1 MNSGMIAENIF
12 SAIDVIVDKKLRE
25 AKYDSTIIAK
35 IIKVHD
41 SALGRY
47 EVQYQDAKFVALS
60 VGGGAYQVND
70 NVYILVPT
78 NDLSRDKYILGL
90 SNANRRI
97 TALGDVVTTAQLE
110 AIIKR
115 IEELEGQEIPQLPSL
130 DAYAKK
136 SDLNNYVTQDQLDGL
151 NLGDK
156 VTVTPQGTG
165 TEIIATIKV
174 NENSYEIKAPK
185 TEVVEAGS
193 TVTYQGTNAA
203 DGDTI
208 GTLTIDDIAYD
219 IKAPNLNSYAK
230 TDQIPTTT
238 SKLKNDSGFITRSDL
253 NSYAQ
258 LSDIPKDTSDLN
270 NDSGFITSSAL
281 DGYATQTWINNQG
294 FLESDDLN
302 GYARTSDIPDTSK
315 FITQTTADNKYA
327 TKDEVSAMGNGDMLK
342 SIYDKNSNNIIDKA
356 EDANAL
362 GGVSADK
369 YATQEW
375 VQQQGYKTTDNNT
388 TYTLSADTKNNKIVL
403 TPSKGT
409 AQSITV
415 PYATKAGSA
424 TTADS
429 AAAAQSAHSAENAS
443 KANALNLSAAVGSTT
458 EPVYFN
464 ASGQPV
470 AITNAKLTDTLYTL
484 GIGNDKNKITLAANG
499 VIQNELIVPY
509 ATNSNSATTATQADN
524 ATNLNGKAATEY
536 VLKTSL
542 EGYATTDSLSKY
554 VLLTSVKDKGSKTQ
568 PVYFNANGA
577 PSAID
582 YTIKKSVPADAI
594 FTDTT
599 YELSW
604 DEQSHALAFK
614 PSTATTASRIAIP
627 YANNA
632 GSLGGVSASNYATQ
646 TDLSALETQINGE
659 ITSVKTS
666 VAAANATANSAA
678 QIANSKN
685 AIEVSNLKTSGTKIA
700 TMTIDGGNTGIHNIY
715 VPTATT
721 TTLGLVKIGSNLS
734 VSNGVISAPLASR
747 QGVGMVKSDWDGNE
761 APNSIS
767 FKKAYIYDGYIYYTD
782 TNTTYTTVSAS
793 GADAGLMSVADK
805 KKLDGIAVGATA
817 NQGTVTGVTLNGNS
831 LISGST
837 AIIPI
842 ASRQAY
848 GVVKSDYDGHISP
861 EESGY
866 KKASIYDG
874 YIYYQDT
881 DTRYSN
887 ATTSYSGLMSATDKT
902 QLTNLPSN
910 LTMSYSNGTLT
921 ITYTD

>member
-35 IIKVHD
+35 IIKVQD

-47 EVQYQDAKFVALS
+47 EVQYQDAKFIALS
-60 VGGGAYQVND
+60 VGGGIYQIND
-70 NVYILVPT
+70 NVYVLVPT

-90 SNANRRI
+90 SNNNRRI

-110 AIIKR
+110 AIIER
-115 IEELEGQEIPQLPSL
+115 IEELEGQEIPQLPNL
-130 DAYAKK
+130 DEYAKK
-136 SDLNNYVTQDQLDGL
+136 SDLNNYVTQEQLDGL
-151 NLGDK
+151 ELGDSI
-156 VTVTPQGTG
+156 TVIPQGTG
-165 TEIIATIKV
+165 TETIATIKV
-174 NENSYEIKAPK
+174 NETSYDIKAPK
-185 TEVVEAGS
+185 TAIVEAGS
-193 TVTYQGTNAA
+193 TVSYQDTDAA
-203 DGDTI
+203 NGEVI
-208 GTLTIDDIAYD
+208 GTLTIDDTDYD
-219 IKAPNLNSYAK
+219 IKAPSLIGYAK
-230 TDQIPTTT
+230 T
-238 SKLKNDSGFITRSDL
+238 SE
-253 NSYAQ
+253 
-258 LSDIPKDTSDLN
+258 IPKDTSDLN

-281 DGYATQTWINNQG
+281 TGYATQGWVNNQG

-302 GYARTSDIPDTSK
+302 GYAKTSDIPDTSK

-327 TKDEVSAMGNGDMLK
+327 TKDEISAMGNGDMLK
-342 SIYDKNSNNIIDKA
+342 SIYDKNNNNIIDKA
-356 EDANAL
+356 EDADAL

-375 VQQQGYKTTDNNT
+375 VQEQGYKTTDNNT
-388 TYTLSADTKNNKIVL
+388 TYTLITKDNNIIL
-403 TPSKGT
+403 QD
-409 AQSITV
+409 AQKDVVSTIAA
-415 PYATKAGSA
+415 PYATKAESA
-424 TTADS
+424 TTA
-429 AAAAQSAHSAENAS
+429 QSAYSAENAS
-443 KANALNLSAAVGSTT
+443 KANALNLSAAIGSTT

-499 VIQNELIVPY
+499 VIQNELTVPY
-509 ATNSNSATTATQADN
+509 ATKSNSATTAAEADN
-524 ATNLNGKAATEY
+524 ATKLNGKEAEEY

-542 EGYATTDSLSKY
+542 EGYATTDSLSNY
-554 VLLTSVKDKGSKTQ
+554 VLLTSVKGKGSKTQ

-577 PSAID
+577 PVAID
-582 YTIKKSVPADAI
+582 YTIKKSVPKNAV

-659 ITSVKTS
+659 ITSVKAS
-666 VAAANATANSAA
+666 VAAANTTANSAV

-685 AIEVSNLKTSGTKIA
+685 TIGVSNLKTTGTNIA
-700 TMTIDGGNTGIHNIY
+700 TITIDGGNTGTHNIY

-761 APNSIS
+761 APNDIS
-767 FKKAYIYDGYIYYTD
+767 FKKAHIYDGYIYYTD

-848 GVVKSDYDGHISP
+848 GVVKSDYDGNISP

-881 DTRYSN
+881 DTKYSN